1 MFAHLSRR
9 YPEDDL
15 LKMRKALVA
24 ALAATALALGPVVPA
39 TAQQAAPA
47 QGSGLAEGVAAIVN
61 DEVISTFDVRQRA
74 RFILATSGLGNS
86 AEAQERARQQALDD
100 LINERLQL
108 QEARQWKVRVGD
120 ADVDRAVANLAR
132 QNGGSA
138 QQLEGELARIGVNP
152 GTFREQLR
160 AELAW
165 QRLVGGRYG
174 SRVRVSPERVTDTLN
189 RIAQSAQRTQYLV
202 SEIVLDVESPDQ
214 NDVVYQGAQRLLA
227 EMQRGAPFAAVAQ
240 QFSSAPSSVAGGDLG
255 WMGAGEMRPEM
266 EAVVASLQ
274 PGQVST
280 PIPAPGGYLIVLLRD
295 RREGKPPADRLRLRE
310 VVLSADE
317 ATRARA
323 SETLERARRQ
333 IAGCDGLDATMQK
346 AAPGAR
352 IIDLGEV
359 RDIDLSDLYRNAL
372 AGVAAGRA
380 SAPFATQ
387 DGANMLVV
395 CSRVAETGDATPTR
409 AQIEDRLYEQELGM
423 LARRYLRDLR
433 RDSAIITR

>member
-1 MFAHLSRR
+1 
-9 YPEDDL
+9 
-15 LKMRKALVA
+15 MRTALIAAAA
-24 ALAATALALGPVVPA
+24 ALASLTSGAPA
-39 TAQQAAPA
+39 HAQQAAAARP
-47 QGSGLAEGVAAIVN
+47 GFAEGVAAIVN
-61 DEVISTFDVRQRA
+61 DEVISTFDVRQRT

-86 AEAQERARQQALDD
+86 AEAEERARQQALDD

-138 QQLEGELARIGVNP
+138 QQLEGELARIGVSP
-152 GTFREQLR
+152 TTFREQLR

-214 NDVVYQGAQRLLA
+214 NDVIYQGAQRLLS

-240 QFSSAPSSVAGGDLG
+240 QFSAAPSSVAGGDLG
-255 WMGAGEMRPEM
+255 WMSAGEMRPEM

-295 RREGKPPADRLRLRE
+295 RREGRPPADRLRLRE
-310 VVLSADE
+310 VVLAADE
-317 ATRARA
+317 AQRARA
-323 SETLERARRQ
+323 AETLERARRQ
-333 IAGCDGLDATMQK
+333 ITGCDGLDDTLAK
-346 AAPGAR
+346 AAPGVR

-359 RDIDLSDLYRNAL
+359 RDVDLSDLYRNAL
-372 AGVAAGRA
+372 SGVAAGRA
-380 SAPFATQ
+380 SAPFATP
-387 DGANMLVV
+387 DGANLLVV
-395 CSRVAETGDATPTR
+395 CSRVAEASDAAPTR

-423 LARRYLRDLR
+423 LSRRYLRDLR